1 MKFGALLWPQQA
13 HWTDIAAA
21 AAAADESGWDSI
33 WTWDHL
39 LSVRGGP
46 DRPIFEGWTTIAAIA
61 ATTKSSQV
69 GLMVAANTLR
79 NPGLTAKL
87 AVTLDH
93 ISGGRAV
100 LGIGSGWLEPEHMVH
115 GIPYGA
121 SPGERLDQLEEA
133 IGIIRPLIDGEQVT
147 ASGRFYDINEARHFP
162 RSMQERMP
170 LLIGGAGPRKTLR
183 IVAEHADMWNTNGS
197 PDKLAALD
205 AVLREHCERVGRD
218 PESIERTCGV
228 SIVIREDAE
237 AARAVLEGL
246 VTPFGIGIDALW
258 PPLLGSPRQ
267 VAEGLVPFHDA
278 GFDHVIV
285 ALQPPYD
292 QETLERIDEV
302 RHHVDELLALR

>member
-13 HWTDIAAA
+13 QWTDVAAA
-21 AAAADESGWDSI
+21 ASAADQSGWDSI

-61 ATTKSSQV
+61 ATTKTSQV
-69 GLMVAANTLR
+69 GLMVGANTLR
-79 NPGLTAKL
+79 HPGLTAKL

-100 LGIGSGWLEPEHMVH
+100 LGIGSGWLEPEHAVH

-121 SPGERLDQLEEA
+121 SPGERLDRLEEA
-133 IGIIRPLIDGEQVT
+133 IGIIRPLIGGEEVT
-147 ASGRFYDINEARHFP
+147 ASGRFYNFAEARHLP
-162 RSMQERMP
+162 RSVQERMP
-170 LLIGGAGPRKTLR
+170 ILIGGGGPRKTLR
-183 IVAEHADMWNTNGS
+183 IVAEHADMWNTNGP

-218 PESIERTCGV
+218 PEAIERTCGA
-228 SIVIREDAE
+228 SIVIRDDPET
-237 AARAVLEGL
+237 ARAAL
-246 VTPFGIGIDALW
+246 VDLLVPFSIDLDAVW
-258 PPLLGSPRQ
+258 PPLLGPPRQ
-267 VAEGLVPFHDA
+267 IAEGLLPFHDA

-292 QETLERIDEV
+292 RETLVRIGEV
-302 RHHVDELLALR
+302 RHHVDDLLALR